1 MSVISLAILPVALAG
16 VFVVPLILAWIEGR
30 EDRLYKANTQ
40 FKRRKGS

>member
-1 MSVISLAILPVALAG
+1 MAALSLAILPIAFAG
-16 VFVVPLILAWIEGR
+16 VFIVPLILAWIEGR